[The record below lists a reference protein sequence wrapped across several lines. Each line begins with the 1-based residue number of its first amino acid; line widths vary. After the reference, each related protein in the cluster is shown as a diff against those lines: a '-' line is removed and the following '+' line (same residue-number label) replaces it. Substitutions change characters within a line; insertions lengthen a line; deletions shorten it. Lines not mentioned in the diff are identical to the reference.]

1 MEVKA
6 NVKYVRMSPR
16 KVRLVLDV
24 IRKMPVEQA
33 QAQLN
38 HIGKKAAEPIAKL
51 VNSAIANAENNFN
64 LKKSNLFIKEI
75 KAGEGP
81 KLKRWMPRAF
91 GRATLIRKRT
101 SHIDIVLAEITDSG
115 IKGAKKTK
123 IEAPIKLGA
132 KPKDDEGVKV
142 KEDKKKT
149 PEAEEKEEKG
159 KIEDQR
165 KDGRRGHSPI
175 EGGSHKGFTG
185 KMFRRKSG

>member
-6 NVKYVRMSPR
+6 KAKYIRMSPR

-24 IRKMPVEQA
+24 IRKMPVEDA
-33 QAQLN
+33 LGQLS
-38 HIGKKAAEPIAKL
+38 HIGKRAAEPIAKL

-64 LKKSNLFIKEI
+64 LKKSNLYIKEI

-91 GRATLIRKRT
+91 GRATTIRKRT
-101 SHIDIVLAEITDSG
+101 SHIDVVLAEITESG
-115 IKGAKKTK
+115 VASAKKTK
-123 IEAPIKLGA
+123 IEAPIKLGS
-132 KPKDDEGVKV
+132 KPREDEGVKV
-142 KEDKKKT
+142 KEADKKE
-149 PEAEEKEEKG
+149 PESEEKDEKG
-159 KIEDQR
+159 KIVDQR
-165 KDGRRGHSPI
+165 KDGRRGHAPI